1 MKYLSR
7 NNTIEEFNN
16 ILKDGLEHGYI
27 LKDIE
32 DENLIIE
39 LYNNLTQVFKF
50 FRSCQEIA
58 VKNQ

>member
-7 NNTIEEFNN
+7 NNTIKEFND

-32 DENLIIE
+32 DEELIIE
-39 LYNNLTQVFKF
+39 LYNNLTQMFKF
-50 FRSCQEIA
+50 YRAWEELKVQ
-58 VKNQ
+58 V

>member
-39 LYNNLTQVFKF
+39 LYNNLTQMFKF
-50 FRSCQEIA
+50 FRSCQV

>member
-7 NNTIEEFNN
+7 NNTIKEFND

-32 DENLIIE
+32 DEELITE
-39 LYNNLTQVFKF
+39 LYNNLTQMFKF
-50 FRSCQEIA
+50 YRAWEELKVQ
-58 VKNQ
+58 V

>member
-7 NNTIEEFNN
+7 NNTIKEFND

-32 DENLIIE
+32 DEELILE
-39 LYNNLTQVFKF
+39 LYNNLTQMFKF
-50 FRSCQEIA
+50 YRAWEKLKVQ
-58 VKNQ
+58 V

>member
-16 ILKDGLEHGYI
+16 ILKDGHGYI

-39 LYNNLTQVFKF
+39 LYNNLTQMFKF
-50 FRSCQEIA
+50 FRSCQA

>member
-16 ILKDGLEHGYI
+16 ILKDGLEHGYV

-39 LYNNLTQVFKF
+39 LYNNLTQMFKF
-50 FRSCQEIA
+50 YRAWDELKHQ
-58 VKNQ
+58 V